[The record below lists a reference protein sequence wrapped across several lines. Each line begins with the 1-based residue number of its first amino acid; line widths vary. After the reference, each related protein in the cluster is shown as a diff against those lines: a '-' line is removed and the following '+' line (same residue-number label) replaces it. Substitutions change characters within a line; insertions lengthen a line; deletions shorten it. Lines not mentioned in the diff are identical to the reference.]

1 MTNSVRIDGVDYD
14 VGSLSPECQTL
25 LQHLNFVQV
34 ELRELKNREVLLSK
48 AKEAYV
54 ADLKAEIIRGRTGM
68 DLNALLTDG

>member
-1 MTNSVRIDGVDYD
+1 MTNSVRIDGFDCD
-14 VGSLSPECQTL
+14 VGSLSYECQTL
-25 LQHLNFVQV
+25 LQHLNFVQL

-68 DLNALLTDG
+68 DLNALFTDG